1 METGPLGVA
10 VIVPTL
16 EEEGRIGRLVA
27 SLVGEADEVIV
38 TDGGSRDGTAREAE
52 AAGARVVVGPPGRG
66 GQLNRGA
73 ARARSP
79 ILLFLHADTTLP
91 PGSLGRIRDAV
102 AAGAIG
108 GGFTVR
114 FEGRGWRFALGSW
127 LASRRT
133 RRYRLPLGDQA
144 QFVTRP
150 AFEAVGGFPDWPILE
165 DLEFARRLRKQGL
178 VAILEPPV
186 STSARRFVAQGPVRT
201 VALNWVIFV
210 GYYLGIS
217 PHRLARLYR
226 PAGGRTERDEAVPSP
241 AAPGRSSES
250 LR

>member
-1 METGPLGVA
+1 M
-10 VIVPTL
+10 IVPTL

-27 SLVGEADEVIV
+27 SLVEEADEVIV

-52 AAGARVVVGPPGRG
+52 AAGARVVVGPRGRG
-66 GQLNRGA
+66 GQLNRGV
-73 ARARSP
+73 ARSSAP
-79 ILLFLHADTTLP
+79 ILLFLHADTKLP
-91 PGSLGRIRDAV
+91 PGSLQRIRTAV
-102 AAGAIG
+102 AAGAVG

-114 FEGRGWRFALGSW
+114 FEGVGWRFALGSH

-133 RRYRLPLGDQA
+133 RRYGLPLGDQA
-144 QFVTRP
+144 QFATRS
-150 AFEAVGGFPDWPILE
+150 AFEAIGGFPDWPILE
-165 DLEFARRLRKQGL
+165 DLELARRLKKLGL

-186 STSARRFVAQGPVRT
+186 STSARRFLAQGPVRT
-201 VALNWVIFV
+201 VALNWLIFA

-226 PAGGRTERDEAVPSP
+226 PAGGRVGRDETEPAPS
-241 AAPGRSSES
+241 APGRSSES